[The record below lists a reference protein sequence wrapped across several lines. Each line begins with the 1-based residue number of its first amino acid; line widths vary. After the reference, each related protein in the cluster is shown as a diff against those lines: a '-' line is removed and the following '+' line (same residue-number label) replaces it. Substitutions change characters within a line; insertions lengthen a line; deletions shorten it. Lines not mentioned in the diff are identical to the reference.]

1 MCLDRSLIN
10 DDSTPSCPPQC
21 PVPVPVPVLS
31 PSPSLCD
38 LRSIYFHLS
47 HCQMV
52 IKTSLT
58 GRGKF
63 FFSLRN
69 NSLEIYYLLYLSL
82 SPSLSLTGCNCNN
95 HARKCRFNMEI
106 FRLSQGVSGGVCS
119 NCRHSTTGRNCH
131 QCKEGFYQDP
141 TKPLSHRRICKGK

>member
-1 MCLDRSLIN
+1 MLCLDRSLIN

-82 SPSLSLTGCNCNN
+82 SPSLSLSRLQAAIVIITRGSVASIWKSFACRKASLAGFAQTADTRPRDETVIS
-95 HARKCRFNMEI
+95 ARR
-106 FRLSQGVSGGVCS
+106 VSIRTPQS
-119 NCRHSTTGRNCH
+119 
-131 QCKEGFYQDP
+131 
-141 TKPLSHRRICKGK
+141 L